1 MEKRRQNATD
11 RHMQL
16 ITLLKTQGY
25 CSISKMSQ
33 ILDVSPMTIRRDLRI
48 LSEKQMIQMTH
59 GGALFSTS
67 KQIEPSFDTRTSEY
81 LSEKEAIGKQAA
93 EFIDEGDVIG
103 IDSGSTM
110 VEVARNLPDVSL
122 TVITHSLAAANVVA
136 QNKQYQLLMLGG
148 MLYHESRFFS
158 GPQVIAALHNLYI
171 NKLFLATT
179 GLLIPDGL
187 TSSNLP
193 DAETKRALINSSRQ
207 VILCMDSSK
216 IGRAF
221 LAHFASLNAI
231 HTLITDSRITEA
243 DRAELEHNDV
253 QVVIA
258 PPAASHCTNVS
269 GAYTINGE
277 K

>member
-1 MEKRRQNATD
+1 MEKRRQNAIE
-11 RHMQL
+11 RHTQL
-16 ITLLKTQGY
+16 TMLLKEQGY
-25 CSISKMSQ
+25 CSVSEMSQ
-33 ILDVSPMTIRRDLRI
+33 ILDVSPMTIRRDLRQ
-48 LSEKQMIQMTH
+48 LSEKQIIQMTH
-59 GGALFSTS
+59 GGALLSAS
-67 KQIEPSFDTRTSEY
+67 KQIEPGFDTRTGEH

-93 EFIDEGDVIG
+93 QFIEEGDVIG

-122 TVITHSLAAANVVA
+122 TAITHSLAAANVIA
-136 QNKQYQLLMLGG
+136 QKKQCQLLMLGG
-148 MLYHESRFFS
+148 MLHQESRFFS
-158 GPQVIAALHNLYI
+158 GPQAISALRDIYI

-193 DAETKRALINSSRQ
+193 DAETKRALINASRQ

-221 LAHFASLNAI
+221 LAHFASLHAVHI
-231 HTLITDSRITEA
+231 LITDNRITA
-243 DRAELEHNDV
+243 VDRDALERNNV

-258 PPAASHCTNVS
+258 PL
-269 GAYTINGE
+269 
-277 K
+277 